1 MVRFEEITQKNVRV
15 NYIKD
20 DMEGYKVVGS
30 ANYDKENELT
40 DANGSIAGAENEY
53 IAEFNVYG
61 QGENARINLTNCK
74 PDMMNDAIAVAQATL
89 ADLASTYPQE

>member
-15 NYIKD
+15 NYVKD

-30 ANYDKENELT
+30 ANYDKENRLT
-40 DANGSIAGAENEY
+40 DANGSIRGMENEY
-53 IAEFNVYG
+53 IADFNVYG
-61 QGENARINLTNCK
+61 QGENARINLTNCIPAK
-74 PDMMNDAIAVAQATL
+74 MGEAIEVAQATL

>member
-15 NYIKD
+15 NYVKD

-30 ANYDKENELT
+30 ANYDKENKLT
-40 DANGSIAGAENEY
+40 DANGSIRDEEGNY
-53 IAEFNVYG
+53 IADFNVYG
-61 QGENARINLTNCK
+61 QGENARINLTNCIPAK
-74 PDMMNDAIAVAQATL
+74 MGEAIEVAQATL

>member
-15 NYIKD
+15 NYVKD

-30 ANYDKENELT
+30 ANYNKEKKLT

-53 IAEFNVYG
+53 IADFNVYE
-61 QGENARINLTNCK
+61 QGENVRINLTNCIPAK
-74 PDMMNDAIAVAQATL
+74 MGEAIMVAQATL

>member
-15 NYIKD
+15 NYVKD

-30 ANYDKENELT
+30 ANYDKENKLT
-40 DANGSIAGAENEY
+40 DANGSIAGAENEH
-53 IAEFNVYG
+53 IADFNVYG
-61 QGENARINLTNCK
+61 QGENARINLTNCIPAK
-74 PDMMNDAIAVAQATL
+74 MGEAIEVAQATL